1 MRYLHVYTNNPY
13 RPELVIDTKLKDR
26 EHIREASY
34 LADKYG
40 GNGYLSNHK
49 RLESPFIERRQ
60 DTGEIKLSNC
70 PKQLRD
76 QYLVSFLDSLL
87 SRGKDTKKRKMNPR
101 SLSNLRP
108 RKPWDSSTR
117 PNRPSKVTAEQIDR
131 AIELRDSGLS
141 WRQIGNNLQLHH
153 ETLRSAIRRASHT
166 AIPSSLSGPNRP

>member
-26 EHIREASY
+26 EQIREAAY
-34 LADKYG
+34 LAEKYG
-40 GNGYLSNHK
+40 GNGYLTNHK

-76 QYLVSFLDSLL
+76 ESLVTFLDSLL
-87 SRGKDTKKRKMNPR
+87 NRGKDIKRRQMNPR

-117 PNRPSKVTAEQIDR
+117 PNRPPKVTAEQIDR
-131 AIELRDSGLS
+131 AVELRKEGLS
-141 WRQIGNNLQLHH
+141 WRQIGNNLHLHH
-153 ETLRSAIRRASHT
+153 ETLRSAVRRSSQT
-166 AIPSSLSGPNRP
+166 AIPYSISGVNRP